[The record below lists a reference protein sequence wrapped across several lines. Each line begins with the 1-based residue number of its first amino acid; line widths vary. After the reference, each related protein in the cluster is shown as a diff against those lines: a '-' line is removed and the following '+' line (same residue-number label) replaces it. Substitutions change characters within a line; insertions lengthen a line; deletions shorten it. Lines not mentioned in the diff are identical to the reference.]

1 MQYNAADQQ
10 PLPLPL
16 APFSQANVQILLD
29 RFSLSLALSLSIS
42 LPLLQSV
49 CFTCNHSECLLLPP
63 ALAKH
68 VSRSCMQI
76 QLSRCN
82 CTWLWPKT
90 CSLDASLVQCGEMV
104 EKREGSKKRC
114 RERSREKE
122 VENRVRQRAGASV
135 GLTFIL
141 LPLPNANFSHRIF
154 QHSASNETI
163 HKYSEIVKLSMSV
176 WMCVLV
182 GVYVWVSVIL
192 VSILVA
198 CPAQHC
204 NFVQKL
210 AMN

>member
-1 MQYNAADQQ
+1 M
-10 PLPLPL
+10 
-16 APFSQANVQILLD
+16 
-29 RFSLSLALSLSIS
+29 
-42 LPLLQSV
+42 
-49 CFTCNHSECLLLPP
+49 E
-63 ALAKH
+63 KE
-68 VSRSCMQI
+68 
-76 QLSRCN
+76 
-82 CTWLWPKT
+82 
-90 CSLDASLVQCGEMV
+90 GEW
-104 EKREGSKKRC
+104 G
-114 RERSREKE
+114 RERSRERSRERGREKGLQK
-122 VENRVRQRAGASV
+122 RVSQSAGASV

-192 VSILVA
+192 VSMLVA
-198 CPAQHC
+198 CTAQHC